1 NQISHLP
8 SPETLPPSEN
18 PTPKLEK
25 AIPKSPNNWTLRD
38 LLRRMPYFETCSDM
52 ELLHLIEYGY
62 RQLFPGDRLIC
73 QENDPG
79 DCFYIILS
87 GSVEVF
93 SERLQKYIAS
103 LHAGEFFGEISLLL
117 GIPRSASVRTLEDP
131 ILFVIDRNDLQRL
144 LVTHRNLADRIAEKL
159 SERQQSLKSL
169 GLLVDEEIEGEEK
182 PLIWIRKR
190 LNTLFGI

>member
-1 NQISHLP
+1 
-8 SPETLPPSEN
+8 
-18 PTPKLEK
+18 
-25 AIPKSPNNWTLRD
+25 
-38 LLRRMPYFETCSDM
+38 
-52 ELLHLIEYGY
+52 
-62 RQLFPGDRLIC
+62 LFPGDRLIC
-73 QENDPG
+73 RENDPG
-79 DCFYIILS
+79 DSFYIILS

-93 SERLQKYIAS
+93 SQRLQKYIAS
-103 LHAGEFFGEISLLL
+103 LHAGEFFGEISLLM
-117 GIPRSASVRTLEDP
+117 GIPRSASVRTLEDT

-159 SERQQSLKSL
+159 SERQQSLKTL

>member
-1 NQISHLP
+1 
-8 SPETLPPSEN
+8 
-18 PTPKLEK
+18 
-25 AIPKSPNNWTLRD
+25 
-38 LLRRMPYFETCSDM
+38 M
-52 ELLHLIEYGY
+52 
-62 RQLFPGDRLIC
+62 
-73 QENDPG
+73 
-79 DCFYIILS
+79 
-87 GSVEVF
+87 
-93 SERLQKYIAS
+93 
-103 LHAGEFFGEISLLL
+103 
-117 GIPRSASVRTLEDP
+117 GIPRSASVRTLEDT